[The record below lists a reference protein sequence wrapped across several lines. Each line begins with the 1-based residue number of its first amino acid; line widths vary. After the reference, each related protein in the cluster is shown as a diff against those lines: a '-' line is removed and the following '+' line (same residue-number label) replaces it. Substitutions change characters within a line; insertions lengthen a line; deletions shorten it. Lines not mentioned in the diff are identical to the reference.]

1 MLFVAFGIGMIANIN
16 LYIRMSS
23 SDSPT
28 VKERKVNEDP
38 EVQNDEEKEVFS
50 AQLRI
55 LFKILVKRSK
65 RQ

>member
-1 MLFVAFGIGMIANIN
+1 MIANIN